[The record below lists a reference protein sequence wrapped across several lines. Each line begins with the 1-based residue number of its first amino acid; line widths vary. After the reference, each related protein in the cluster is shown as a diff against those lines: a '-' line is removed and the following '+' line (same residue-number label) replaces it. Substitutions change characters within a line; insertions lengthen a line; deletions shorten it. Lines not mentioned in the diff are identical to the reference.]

1 MVIFILNLVIWSA
14 EKGTG
19 SSNMNQEI
27 QKKIKNLKK
36 KTNSVILAHNY
47 QLPEVQDI
55 ADFLGDSLDLAMKAT
70 KTHADNIIF
79 CGAKWTNMRII
90 SSDIMHGL

>member
-1 MVIFILNLVIWSA
+1 
-14 EKGTG
+14 
-19 SSNMNQEI
+19 MNQEI

-36 KTNSVILAHNY
+36 KTNSVILVHNY

-70 KTHADNIIF
+70 KTNADNIIF
-79 CGAKWTNMRII
+79 CGVDFMAESAKILNPEKNV
-90 SSDIMHGL
+90 